1 MAKIISVVGG
11 RPQFIKEAIT
21 GKELRKLH
29 KEILVHTGQHY
40 DVELSRK
47 LFQQLDIIEPKY
59 NLGVGSG
66 SHARQTAAVMI
77 GMEEIIEKERGP
89 LSSAP

>member
-40 DVELSRK
+40 AD
-47 LFQQLDIIEPKY
+47 
-59 NLGVGSG
+59 
-66 SHARQTAAVMI
+66 
-77 GMEEIIEKERGP
+77 
-89 LSSAP
+89 SSCYDRNGRNY